1 MSDPSTHPLPIG
13 EIVQGPSAFE
23 QFLENNQKL
32 IAVSAVAIALG
43 IGGFMVY
50 RTIQKDH
57 AADAGAALSA
67 AKDIAELEKVKVDF
81 SDTPSA
87 VTAAMGIADKLWS
100 NGQQDEAIATL
111 REIIEK
117 FPSHPASV
125 VAQNALGYRLL
136 AQGKTGDASQAFQAV
151 IDRADGRYLAPAAT
165 IALGDIAKKA
175 GELDKAADLYKK
187 VFSEFADSPFAQVA
201 ADRTKF
207 LHFTAPVEVEA
218 PPVVSEPPSSLIK
231 PDNATSTGGSTGNP
245 LLDSLNQPGTTPTPD
260 TTPKPEESTPP
271 STPPSSITPPQ

>member
-125 VAQNALGYRLL
+125 AAQNSLGYRLL

-175 GELDKAADLYKK
+175 GELDKAASLYKK
-187 VFSEFADSPFAQVA
+187 VSSEFGDSPFARVA
-201 ADRTKF
+201 SDRTKF
-207 LHFTAPVEVEA
+207 LHFAAPVEVEA
-218 PPVVSEPPSSLIK
+218 PPVVSEPPPSLIK
-231 PDNATSTGGSTGNP
+231 PDDATSTGGSTGNP

-260 TTPKPEESTPP
+260 TPKPEESTPP
-271 STPPSSITPPQ
+271 STPPAPVTPPQ

>member
-1 MSDPSTHPLPIG
+1 MSDSSTHPSPIG

-87 VTAAMGIADKLWS
+87 VTAAMSIADKLWS

-125 VAQNALGYRLL
+125 VAQNALGYRLM
-136 AQGKTGDASQAFQAV
+136 AQGKTGDATQAFQAV

-165 IALGDIAKKA
+165 IALGDIAKKT
-175 GELDKAADLYKK
+175 GDLEKATSFYKK
-187 VFSEFADSPFAQVA
+187 VSSEFGESPFAKVA
-201 ADRTKF
+201 SDRSKF
-207 LHFTAPVEVEA
+207 VNFTAPVEVE
-218 PPVVSEPPSSLIK
+218 PPPTPK
-231 PDNATSTGGSTGNP
+231 PEEDTSKPASTGNP
-245 LLDSLNQPGTTPTPD
+245 LFDSLSQPGAAPATTPPGAEERKSDSPVETTPT
-260 TTPKPEESTPP
+260 T
-271 STPPSSITPPQ
+271 TPPSSVTPPQ

>member
-117 FPSHPASV
+117 FPSHPASA
-125 VAQNALGYRLL
+125 VAQNALGYRLM
-136 AQGKTGDASQAFQAV
+136 AQGKTSDASQAFQAV
-151 IDRADGRYLAPAAT
+151 IDRTDARYLAPAAT

-175 GELDKAADLYKK
+175 GELEKAASLYKK
-187 VFSEFADSPFAQVA
+187 ASSDFGDSPFASLA
-201 ADRTKF
+201 TDRTKF

-218 PPVVSEPPSSLIK
+218 PPVVSEPPPLLTK
-231 PDNATSTGGSTGNP
+231 PDELPGSGTSTGNP

-260 TTPKPEESTPP
+260 APTPEESTPP
-271 STPPSSITPPQ
+271 STPPSPVTPPQ

>member
-117 FPSHPASV
+117 FPGHPASA
-125 VAQNALGYRLL
+125 VAQNALGYRLM

-151 IDRADGRYLAPAAT
+151 IDRADARYLAPAAT

-175 GELDKAADLYKK
+175 GDLDKAASLYKK
-187 VFSEFADSPFAQVA
+187 VSSDFGDSPFANLA
-201 ADRTKF
+201 TDRTKF

-218 PPVVSEPPSSLIK
+218 PPVFSEPPPLLTK
-231 PDNATSTGGSTGNP
+231 PDELPGSGASTGNP
-245 LLDSLNQPGTTPTPD
+245 LLDSLNQPGSTPTPD
-260 TTPKPEESTPP
+260 APKTEEATPP
-271 STPPSSITPPQ
+271 STPPSPVTPPQ